1 MGPLP
6 PDAPKAGGMPPPPP
20 RPRHAAAAAKPAASP
35 LDIEGPPDGLAD
47 GGAGRG
53 PLSPLDRKIDRHL
66 LPCLCLISVA
76 NYLGE
81 RGSRGE
87 RGRRVSEQ

>member
-6 PDAPKAGGMPPPPP
+6 PDAPKAGGMPPPPS
-20 RPRHAAAAAKPAASP
+20 RPRHDAAAAKPAASP
-35 LDIEGPPDGLAD
+35 LDIEGPLDGRAGE
-47 GGAGRG
+47 GGGDGRG

-66 LPCLCLISVA
+66 LPCRCLISVA

-81 RGSRGE
+81 RGAWG
-87 RGRRVSEQ
+87 GGGM